1 MDKKIDS
8 NAIAAAFDS
17 VYEFNDISKQ
27 FEGDPRE
34 GLDLQLDLIWEE
46 YTETIA
52 AMDDG
57 CSGYPNID
65 RRTAEIELLDGA
77 CDLFVVVVGLL
88 QKLQNAGF
96 NVQEALQRVTD
107 NNLSKFPT
115 SINPQDWNWY
125 ESQKW
130 TPVYNDSYGKFVL
143 KDENGKSRKPI
154 NYCPVNIYD
163 LVPTTLFK
171 EVV

>member
-1 MDKKIDS
+1 MNKKIDS

-65 RRTAEIELLDGA
+65 RRTAESEL
-77 CDLFVVVVGLL
+77 
-88 QKLQNAGF
+88 
-96 NVQEALQRVTD
+96 
-107 NNLSKFPT
+107 S
-115 SINPQDWNWY
+115 
-125 ESQKW
+125 
-130 TPVYNDSYGKFVL
+130 
-143 KDENGKSRKPI
+143 
-154 NYCPVNIYD
+154 
-163 LVPTTLFK
+163 
-171 EVV
+171 